1 MLQEVPMASDKRTN
15 LDPADLAWLCE
26 QIALVQRS
34 GILLPEGIGLLADSA
49 EVPRLKKV
57 LEQLSE
63 RVGKLMP
70 LSDAMQ
76 EVQAFPPYL
85 VRMVRIGELS
95 GNLDKVLTGLS
106 DFYLRDNE
114 LRQKVR
120 NALVYPLVLLL
131 MMLAIIVLL
140 IVRVL
145 PVFDQ
150 VLASFGGQMPPV
162 SQGLLR
168 FGQFVSRNA
177 FWLVPVI
184 VVLAVAA
191 WLWFNRSGPGRR
203 LLDQIR
209 LRLPV
214 LGTLYRRLYASR
226 FSLSMHYLLRSGID
240 LDTSLSM
247 TQAVMDNSLVSSR
260 IDESRQKIRS
270 GADTFDALQE
280 TGLFPRLFVR
290 MLALGSRAGELD
302 TVMSKIAQAYEN
314 EVNNR
319 LTRLTGMVEPL
330 LVIILSLVVGI
341 ILLTVMLPL
350 VEIMSSIG

>member
-1 MLQEVPMASDKRTN
+1 MVSDKRTK

-34 GILLPEGIGLLADSA
+34 GILLPEGIALLAESA
-49 EVPRLKKV
+49 DVPRLKKV
-57 LEQLSE
+57 LKQLSD
-63 RVGKLMP
+63 RVSKLMP

-95 GNLDKVLTGLS
+95 GNLDKVLTGLA
-106 DFYLRDNE
+106 DFYLRDND

-150 VLASFGGQMPPV
+150 VLGSFGGQMPPV
-162 SQGLLR
+162 SQGLLH
-168 FGQFVSRNA
+168 FGQFISRHA
-177 FWLVPVI
+177 FWLIPTL
-184 VVLAVAA
+184 VVVAVGV
-191 WLWFNRSGPGRR
+191 WLWFRKSAPGRR

-226 FSLSMHYLLRSGID
+226 FALSMHYLLRSGID
-240 LDTSLSM
+240 LDSALSM

-270 GADTFDALQE
+270 GSDTFVALQE

-341 ILLTVMLPL
+341 ILLTVMMPL